1 MTATRFTA
9 LLLPMLAFAFAALA
23 APQPSA
29 VPTRWEFQ
37 VEAGHLKTTVFNV
50 PGEGRRAFA
59 FTTMLITNNTG
70 SDRYLTP
77 SFELASDE
85 GDILRSG
92 RDVPP
97 AVVQTLL
104 GSLGNPLLMDETT
117 IQRSPLLQGPEHAR
131 EVLIVWPLND
141 LNVDELTIYAA
152 GLSGEN
158 KTIQLPNSDETVVLR
173 KTLMLRHAVPG
184 EILPGSS
191 EPIER
196 VAEQWIMR

>member
-1 MTATRFTA
+1 MTAIRFTV
-9 LLLPMLAFAFAALA
+9 LLVPMLALAFAAIA

-37 VEAGHLKTTVFNV
+37 VQPGHLKSYVARV

-59 FTTMLITNNTG
+59 YTTMLITNNTG
-70 SDRYLTP
+70 KDRYLTP
-77 SFELASDE
+77 SFELANDE

-92 RDVPP
+92 RNVPP
-97 AVVQTLL
+97 AVVQQMLA
-104 GSLGNPLLMDETT
+104 SLGNPLLMDETT

-131 EVLIVWPLND
+131 EVLIVWPLDD
-141 LNVDELTIYAA
+141 LDIDELTIYAA

-158 KTIQLPNSDETVVLR
+158 KTIQLPNSDKTVVLR

-184 EILPGSS
+184 EILPGSVQ
-191 EPIER
+191 PIER